1 MKKNQKLIIA
11 LLVVFFVAVLVAVGV
26 VIWPSVSSTLFPP
39 IQIVYVMPVSN
50 TQNSSPVASPT
61 ERPTS
66 TEPPTPTIRIKK
78 PTWTP
83 YPSITPWPSPA
94 PLATLTPIPLKI
106 AATSIPIHVKPD
118 CSAQYNYIEAIH
130 KYYLDYINY
139 TYDLQISSYQ
149 PLLQQALRE
158 NDALTIIQIQEE
170 VNQIKAQRDAA
181 IKSENTRYAADIASL
196 NAQCR

>member
-1 MKKNQKLIIA
+1 
-11 LLVVFFVAVLVAVGV
+11 
-26 VIWPSVSSTLFPP
+26 
-39 IQIVYVMPVSN
+39 
-50 TQNSSPVASPT
+50 
-61 ERPTS
+61 
-66 TEPPTPTIRIKK
+66 
-78 PTWTP
+78 
-83 YPSITPWPSPA
+83 
-94 PLATLTPIPLKI
+94 
-106 AATSIPIHVKPD
+106 
-118 CSAQYNYIEAIH
+118 
-130 KYYLDYINY
+130 LDYINY